1 MMRIQVNE
9 LIAAPVAKA
18 FDAFTD
24 IPATKDRLRAV
35 HAIEVLDGTAP
46 AKGYRWRETRTVLG
60 RRATETMEITEH
72 VPGVTFTVASHAHG
86 TDFATVFR
94 FKAEGDR
101 TRVELDFTA
110 VPKTV
115 AAKAMA
121 PLAKA
126 MLPTMEKCFRDD
138 LADMKTFLE
147 TGASAKG

>member
-1 MMRIQVNE
+1 
-9 LIAAPVAKA
+9 
-18 FDAFTD
+18 
-24 IPATKDRLRAV
+24 V
-35 HAIEVLDGTAP
+35 HSIEVLDGTVP
-46 AKGYRWRETRTVLG
+46 GKGLRWRETRTVLG
-60 RRATETMEITEH
+60 RRTTETMEVTGH

-94 FKAEGDR
+94 FTAEGGG

-121 PLAKA
+121 PLAQA
-126 MLPTMEKCFRDD
+126 MLPTMKQCFRDD